1 MLFKSFCAVFLI
13 LKALESSDS
22 FLTSMIQ
29 STPARPSSAATNPV
43 NNRPI
48 FEQCI
53 INKRDLAFPITIS
66 DVIRKEF
73 VPSSSSPFHKEY
85 SSEKVFGVAVYKYIE
100 RTLQEAQVVC
110 CIIVQC
116 ASTNASLSD
125 FSD

>member
-1 MLFKSFCAVFLI
+1 MI
-13 LKALESSDS
+13 LKTLERSDS

-29 STPARPSSAATNPV
+29 STPARSSSAATNPE

-53 INKRDLAFPITIS
+53 INKRDLAYPITIS
-66 DVIRKEF
+66 DVIGKDF

-85 SSEKVFGVAVYKYIE
+85 NSETVFGVAVYKHIE
-100 RTLQEAQVVC
+100 PTLQEAQVVC
-110 CIIVQC
+110 CIIVQY
-116 ASTNASLSD
+116 ATTNAPLSA